1 MTLKAVRVLDCRG
14 RGTWSG
20 VIAGVDWVTADHLP
34 GASAVA
40 NMSLGGGG
48 NSALDTAIRNSI
60 IDGVTYVVGAGNSNA
75 NACNY
80 SPARVTEAITVG
92 ATTSTDAE
100 ASFSNYGTCV
110 DLLAPGVSITSAW
123 RTSDTATNTISG
135 TSMASPHVAGGAARV
150 LQANSGASPATV
162 AATLTGSA
170 TAGVITLKSASASAG
185 TPNRLLYLASGS
197 VTPLPTVDSF
207 TATLSTITLGD
218 SSTLAWTA
226 TNATSWS
233 INNGVGAVSGPNDS
247 VQVSPTATTT
257 YTLTATSPGGTATD
271 TATVTVTAPPPTVD
285 TFTPTLS
292 TITLG
297 DSSTLAWTTTNATS
311 VAIDNGVGS
320 GLAANGNTSVSPTA
334 TTTYTLTATGPGGS
348 ATDTATVTV
357 TAPPPAVTGFTATP
371 STIDSGNSSTLAW
384 TTTNT
389 TSVAIDNGVG
399 SSLDPDGNTSV
410 SPTDTTTYTLTATG
424 PGGTA
429 TDTATDTAHRDR

>member
-1 MTLKAVRVLDCRG
+1 
-14 RGTWSG
+14 
-20 VIAGVDWVTADHLP
+20 
-34 GASAVA
+34 
-40 NMSLGGGG
+40 MSLGGGG

-60 IDGVTYVVGAGNSNA
+60 IDGVTYVVAAGNSSA
-75 NACNY
+75 NACNC
-80 SPARVTEAITVG
+80 SPSRVTEAITVG

-257 YTLTATSPGGTATD
+257 THLHPHRHQ
-271 TATVTVTAPPPTVD
+271 PRRHRHRHRHR
-285 TFTPTLS
+285 
-292 TITLG
+292 
-297 DSSTLAWTTTNATS
+297 
-311 VAIDNGVGS
+311 
-320 GLAANGNTSVSPTA
+320 
-334 TTTYTLTATGPGGS
+334 
-348 ATDTATVTV
+348 
-357 TAPPPAVTGFTATP
+357 
-371 STIDSGNSSTLAW
+371 
-384 TTTNT
+384 
-389 TSVAIDNGVG
+389 
-399 SSLDPDGNTSV
+399 
-410 SPTDTTTYTLTATG
+410 
-424 PGGTA
+424 
-429 TDTATDTAHRDR
+429 HRDGDRAPADGRYLHPYPLHHHPRGLLHPGLDHHQHNQRGHR